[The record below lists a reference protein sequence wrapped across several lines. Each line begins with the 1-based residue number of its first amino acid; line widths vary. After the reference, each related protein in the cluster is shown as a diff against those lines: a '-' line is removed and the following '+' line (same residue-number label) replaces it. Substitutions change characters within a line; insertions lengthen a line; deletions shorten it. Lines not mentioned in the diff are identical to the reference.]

1 MAENTVPPDGSEF
14 YKQLGGS
21 ATANLIFA
29 VGFMIYKIFSQK
41 CQHSKCKSNTKCFQC
56 SAQEDSIN
64 ESKEDERFQREIKE
78 KMSEMQASINR
89 RLRTKRSSTIPF
101 DGLEIRSSRKHS
113 VAEDRQVEEGV

>member
-1 MAENTVPPDGSEF
+1 MVEDGSSEF

-29 VGFMIYKIFSQK
+29 VGLMIYKIFSQK
-41 CQHSKCKSNTKCFQC
+41 CQHSKCKSNTKCLQC
-56 SAQEDSIN
+56 SAQEDSVN
-64 ESKEDERFQREIKE
+64 SKEDAEFQREIEE

-89 RLRTKRSSTIPF
+89 RLRTKRSSSIPF
-101 DGLEIRSSRKHS
+101 DGLGFRSPRKHR